1 MAEDDSKSG
10 VVRGP
15 PTAWIRPPWWA
26 VFAVSVSLLAL
37 VAAATSVHSNPSG
50 GRAAAPDHAANPH
63 QSGSTAL
70 PPTTTTTSTEPA
82 AGPSTVTP
90 PTVPPSSPA
99 TTSPTEGARVV
110 ATHTS
115 DPTTTTTTVTVATT
129 ATTTTTAAGGG
140 SNLAAAVEPVAPIT
154 MSGALQQPD
163 DATASYPFTGVG
175 SMEVSASSTS
185 SFPLLLTVTCP
196 AGTVDEAGSSLVSV
210 VIPDADGPCELVLK
224 ETEVQYVAVPY
235 TVTIGPEGG

>member
-1 MAEDDSKSG
+1 VAEDDSRGS

-15 PTAWIRPPWWA
+15 PAPRIRPYWWA
-26 VFAVSVSLLAL
+26 VLAVSVSLLAL
-37 VAAATSVHSNPSG
+37 VASTSGHPNPTG
-50 GRAAAPDHAANPH
+50 ARAAAPDEPANTH
-63 QSGSTAL
+63 QSGSTAP
-70 PPTTTTTSTEPA
+70 PPTTATTEPA

-90 PTVPPSSPA
+90 PTLPPSSPA
-99 TTSPTEGARVV
+99 TSSTEGARVV
-110 ATHTS
+110 ARQTS
-115 DPTTTTTTVTVATT
+115 IPTTTTTTAAAATT
-129 ATTTTTAAGGG
+129 TTTTTTTAAAAGG
-140 SNLAAAVEPVAPIT
+140 SSLAAAVQPVAPIT

-163 DATASYPFTGVG
+163 LASASYPFTGVG

-185 SFPLLLTVTCP
+185 TAPLLLTVTCP
-196 AGTVDEAGSSLVSV
+196 AGTLDEAGSSFVSV

>member
-1 MAEDDSKSG
+1 VAEDDSKRG

-15 PTAWIRPPWWA
+15 PTARIRPPWWA
-26 VFAVSVSLLAL
+26 VLAVSVSLLAL
-37 VAAATSVHSNPSG
+37 VAAATSGHSNPTG

-70 PPTTTTTSTEPA
+70 PPTTTTTTEPA

-90 PTVPPSSPA
+90 PNLPPSSPA
-99 TTSPTEGARVV
+99 TTSPTEAARVV
-110 ATHTS
+110 ARHTS
-115 DPTTTTTTVTVATT
+115 DT
-129 ATTTTTAAGGG
+129 TTTTTAAPTTTTTAAAGV
-140 SNLAAAVEPVAPIT
+140 SSLAAAVQPVAPIT

-163 DATASYPFTGVG
+163 DASASYPFTGVG
-175 SMEVSASSTS
+175 STEVSASSTS
-185 SFPLLLTVTCP
+185 SAPLLLTVTCP
-196 AGTVDEAGSSLVSV
+196 SGALDEAGSSFVSV

>member
-1 MAEDDSKSG
+1 VAEDDSKSG

-15 PTAWIRPPWWA
+15 PTARIRPPWWA
-26 VFAVSVSLLAL
+26 VLAVSVSLLAL
-37 VAAATSVHSNPSG
+37 VAAATSGHSSPSE
-50 GRAAAPDHAANPH
+50 GRAAAPDHVANPH
-63 QSGSTAL
+63 RSGSTAL

-90 PTVPPSSPA
+90 PTLPPSSPA
-99 TTSPTEGARVV
+99 TTSPTEGVRVV
-110 ATHTS
+110 ARQTS
-115 DPTTTTTTVTVATT
+115 DTTTTTAAPVP
-129 ATTTTTAAGGG
+129 TTTTTAAGV
-140 SNLAAAVEPVAPIT
+140 SSLAAAVQPVTPIT

-163 DATASYPFTGVG
+163 DASASYPFTGVG

-185 SFPLLLTVTCP
+185 SAPLSLTVTCP
-196 AGTVDEAGSSLVSV
+196 AGTVDEVGSSFVSV

-224 ETEVQYVAVPY
+224 ETEVQYDAVPY